1 MNVVDKGMEIDGL
14 DEIEVENTAVESL
27 VVNDVTI
34 MLLEIDSSGSMDD
47 YTGVMKLELE
57 NFKNAVAGSPE
68 KDRILVARADF
79 SDFVNVEGYKK
90 IGDFKTEFVP
100 SARTRLYDAIVDG
113 GNKLI
118 QYVDYLSLNGVRV
131 KAVLAV
137 FSDGLDN
144 LSQNTLRGAAGVVK
158 SLKERE
164 VVTVFVSF
172 GESTGV
178 AKNLGFKNVLGLG
191 RSNDELKRAFNV
203 LGQGI
208 VAQSA
213 APRPKVDDFLDQ

>member
-1 MNVVDKGMEIDGL
+1 MVDKGMEIDGL
-14 DEIEVENTAVESL
+14 GDVEVENTAAESL
-27 VVNDVTI
+27 LVKDVTI
-34 MLLEIDSSGSMDD
+34 MLLGIDSSGSMDD
-47 YTGVMKLELE
+47 YTGVMKRELE
-57 NFKNAVAGSPE
+57 NFKIAISGSPE

-79 SDFVNVEGYKK
+79 SDFVNIEGYKK
-90 IGDFKTEFVP
+90 IGDFRTTFDP
-100 SARTRLYDAIVDG
+100 TARTRLYDTIVDG

-118 QYVDYLSLNGVRV
+118 QYADYLSLNGVRV
-131 KAVLAV
+131 KAVFAI

-144 LSQNTLRGAAGVVK
+144 LSKNTIRDAAVVVK
-158 SLKERE
+158 TLKERE

-191 RSNDELKRAFNV
+191 RSGDELKRAFNV

-213 APRPKVDDFLDQ
+213 APRPMVDDFLDQ